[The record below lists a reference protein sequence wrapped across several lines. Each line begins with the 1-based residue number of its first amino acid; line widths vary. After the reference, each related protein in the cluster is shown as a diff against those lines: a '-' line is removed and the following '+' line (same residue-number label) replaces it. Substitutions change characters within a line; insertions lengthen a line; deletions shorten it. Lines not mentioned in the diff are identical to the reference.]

1 MTRIAAVLVTHN
13 AAPWLEATLASI
25 DAQSRRPDR
34 TVVVDDRSTDDTAAI
49 LAAYGITALPAATR
63 LSDGVS
69 RIAANF
75 LQGVRSCT
83 DCDLVALGDHDDR
96 WHPDRVAHQAALM
109 GLRPDALMVASDG
122 ATVDAA
128 GAPLGGTIRA
138 VFPVDVHWDSI
149 SPADRMRYVLRHSVA
164 TGGASMIRPGQF
176 PDLAV
181 PPGWLHDRWWSL
193 VATARDGMLVDARVV
208 IDYRVQGAQQVG
220 LDGAAQAQGSL
231 GRVVALISQARRSMG
246 KQRDL
251 RRLLRPLAIDED
263 VASAISLR
271 NVI

>member
-1 MTRIAAVLVTHN
+1 MTRIAAVLATHN
-13 AAPWLEATLASI
+13 AGAWLEATLASI

-49 LAAYGITALPAATR
+49 LAAHSITALPATTR
-63 LSDGVS
+63 LADGVS

-75 LQGVRSCT
+75 LQGVRSCA
-83 DCDLVALGDHDDR
+83 DYDLVALGDHDDR
-96 WHPDRVAHQAALM
+96 WHQDRVAHQAALM

-122 ATVDAA
+122 VTVDAT
-128 GAPLGGTIRA
+128 GAPLGGTIRE
-138 VFPVDVHWDSI
+138 VFPIDVQWDSV
-149 SPADRMRYVLRHSVA
+149 SPADRMRYVLRHSIA
-164 TGGASMIRPGQF
+164 TGGASMIRPGAF
-176 PDLAV
+176 PDLSV

-193 VATARDGMLVDARVV
+193 VATARDGMLVDDRAV
-208 IDYRVQGAQQVG
+208 IDYRVQDAQQVG
-220 LDGAAQAQGSL
+220 LDAAAQGHGPL
-231 GRVVALISQARRSMG
+231 GRVVALIAQSRRSIG

-263 VASAISLR
+263 VASAVSLR